1 MNGHYPKPGGLAAAL
16 AVLIAVVLAACSP
29 KGAAG
34 GDAAC
39 GLSDDD
45 FRTEGILQAI
55 PVRATFLDEVSWD
68 IPHQNWGVREW
79 DADFRAMKNM
89 GINTVVLIRAG
100 LGRWI
105 AAPFECLLE
114 SEEVYYPPVDLVE
127 MFLTLA
133 DKYDMAFYFGMY
145 DSGKYWQEGLFQR
158 EIDLNLKL
166 IDEVWARY
174 GHHES
179 FQGWYLSQEISRRT
193 KNMSRIYAE
202 VGRHAKAV
210 SGGLKTMISPYIYG
224 VKTDQVMAG
233 DKALS
238 VEEHRREWNEIL
250 GNVAGA
256 VDILA
261 FQDGQVDYRELY
273 DYLVV
278 NKALADK
285 YGMECWTNIESFD
298 RDMPIRFLPIK
309 WEKLL
314 LKLDAARRDI
324 FTIATAIILKSTTL
338 TGNGECSMK
347 QRADISYMLFLAV
360 TAAVGGLLF
369 GYDTAVISGT
379 VELVTARFGLDSL
392 QQGWYVGCALAGSI
406 AGVLCAGVLSDR
418 LGRRRTML
426 VSAVLFTVSA
436 AGCALCADFT
446 QLVVYRI
453 VGGLG
458 IGVVSVV
465 SPLYISEVS
474 AARRRGML
482 VSFYQLAVTMGFLAA
497 YTVNYLLLRMGQTAG
512 FETAWMQ
519 RIFVDE
525 VWRGMLG
532 AETLPA
538 LVFFVIIFFIP
549 ESPRWLALRGHTDRA
564 LRVLGRINGDR
575 AEAAAE
581 LAAIET
587 AVGGGQAPQWRL
599 LLSKGIRTAVLVGAA
614 IAILGQF
621 MGVNAVLYYGPSI
634 FERAGWSGSDSLF
647 AQILVGAV
655 NMLTTVLALAI
666 IDRVGRKKLVYWG
679 VSGMVLSLLL
689 IGTCFLTGERSGM
702 PDGVLLAAFL
712 CYIFCCAI
720 SVCAVVWVLL
730 SEMYPIRVRGAAM
743 SIAGFALWVGT
754 YLVGQL
760 TPWMLANLTPA
771 GTFFLF
777 AAMCVPYMLL
787 IWKAVPE
794 TSGRTL
800 EEIERYWT
808 R

>member
-1 MNGHYPKPGGLAAAL
+1 
-16 AVLIAVVLAACSP
+16 
-29 KGAAG
+29 
-34 GDAAC
+34 
-39 GLSDDD
+39 
-45 FRTEGILQAI
+45 
-55 PVRATFLDEVSWD
+55 
-68 IPHQNWGVREW
+68 
-79 DADFRAMKNM
+79 MK
-89 GINTVVLIRAG
+89 
-100 LGRWI
+100 
-105 AAPFECLLE
+105 
-114 SEEVYYPPVDLVE
+114 
-127 MFLTLA
+127 
-133 DKYDMAFYFGMY
+133 
-145 DSGKYWQEGLFQR
+145 
-158 EIDLNLKL
+158 
-166 IDEVWARY
+166 
-174 GHHES
+174 
-179 FQGWYLSQEISRRT
+179 RR
-193 KNMSRIYAE
+193 
-202 VGRHAKAV
+202 
-210 SGGLKTMISPYIYG
+210 
-224 VKTDQVMAG
+224 
-233 DKALS
+233 
-238 VEEHRREWNEIL
+238 
-250 GNVAGA
+250 GN
-256 VDILA
+256 
-261 FQDGQVDYRELY
+261 
-273 DYLVV
+273 
-278 NKALADK
+278 
-285 YGMECWTNIESFD
+285 
-298 RDMPIRFLPIK
+298 
-309 WEKLL
+309 
-314 LKLDAARRDI
+314 
-324 FTIATAIILKSTTL
+324 
-338 TGNGECSMK
+338 
-347 QRADISYMLFLAV
+347 ISYMLFLAV

-369 GYDTAVISGT
+369 GYDTAVIFGT

-575 AEAAAE
+575 TEAAAE

-587 AVGGGQAPQWRL
+587 AV
-599 LLSKGIRTAVLVGAA
+599 LVGTA

-730 SEMYPIRVRGAAM
+730 SEMYPIRVRGVAM

-777 AAMCVPYMLL
+777 AAMCVPDMLL

>member
-1 MNGHYPKPGGLAAAL
+1 
-16 AVLIAVVLAACSP
+16 
-29 KGAAG
+29 
-34 GDAAC
+34 
-39 GLSDDD
+39 
-45 FRTEGILQAI
+45 
-55 PVRATFLDEVSWD
+55 
-68 IPHQNWGVREW
+68 
-79 DADFRAMKNM
+79 MK
-89 GINTVVLIRAG
+89 
-100 LGRWI
+100 
-105 AAPFECLLE
+105 
-114 SEEVYYPPVDLVE
+114 
-127 MFLTLA
+127 
-133 DKYDMAFYFGMY
+133 
-145 DSGKYWQEGLFQR
+145 
-158 EIDLNLKL
+158 
-166 IDEVWARY
+166 
-174 GHHES
+174 
-179 FQGWYLSQEISRRT
+179 RR
-193 KNMSRIYAE
+193 
-202 VGRHAKAV
+202 
-210 SGGLKTMISPYIYG
+210 
-224 VKTDQVMAG
+224 
-233 DKALS
+233 
-238 VEEHRREWNEIL
+238 
-250 GNVAGA
+250 GN
-256 VDILA
+256 
-261 FQDGQVDYRELY
+261 
-273 DYLVV
+273 
-278 NKALADK
+278 
-285 YGMECWTNIESFD
+285 
-298 RDMPIRFLPIK
+298 
-309 WEKLL
+309 
-314 LKLDAARRDI
+314 
-324 FTIATAIILKSTTL
+324 
-338 TGNGECSMK
+338 
-347 QRADISYMLFLAV
+347 ISYMLFLAV

-369 GYDTAVISGT
+369 GYDTAVIFGT

-458 IGVVSVV
+458 IGVVSIV

-512 FETAWMQ
+512 FETAWVQ

-538 LVFFVIIFFIP
+538 
-549 ESPRWLALRGHTDRA
+549 
-564 LRVLGRINGDR
+564 
-575 AEAAAE
+575 
-581 LAAIET
+581 
-587 AVGGGQAPQWRL
+587 PQWRL
-599 LLSKGIRTAVLVGAA
+599 LLSKGIRTAVLVGTA

-634 FERAGWSGSDSLF
+634 FERAGWSGSNSLF

-689 IGTCFLTGERSGM
+689 IGTCFLTGERLGL

-712 CYIFCCAI
+712 CYVFCCAI

-730 SEMYPIRVRGAAM
+730 SEMYPIRVRGVAM
-743 SIAGFALWVGT
+743 SIAGFSLWTGT

>member
-1 MNGHYPKPGGLAAAL
+1 
-16 AVLIAVVLAACSP
+16 
-29 KGAAG
+29 
-34 GDAAC
+34 
-39 GLSDDD
+39 
-45 FRTEGILQAI
+45 
-55 PVRATFLDEVSWD
+55 
-68 IPHQNWGVREW
+68 
-79 DADFRAMKNM
+79 
-89 GINTVVLIRAG
+89 
-100 LGRWI
+100 
-105 AAPFECLLE
+105 
-114 SEEVYYPPVDLVE
+114 
-127 MFLTLA
+127 
-133 DKYDMAFYFGMY
+133 
-145 DSGKYWQEGLFQR
+145 
-158 EIDLNLKL
+158 
-166 IDEVWARY
+166 
-174 GHHES
+174 
-179 FQGWYLSQEISRRT
+179 
-193 KNMSRIYAE
+193 
-202 VGRHAKAV
+202 
-210 SGGLKTMISPYIYG
+210 
-224 VKTDQVMAG
+224 
-233 DKALS
+233 
-238 VEEHRREWNEIL
+238 
-250 GNVAGA
+250 
-256 VDILA
+256 
-261 FQDGQVDYRELY
+261 
-273 DYLVV
+273 
-278 NKALADK
+278 
-285 YGMECWTNIESFD
+285 
-298 RDMPIRFLPIK
+298 
-309 WEKLL
+309 
-314 LKLDAARRDI
+314 
-324 FTIATAIILKSTTL
+324 
-338 TGNGECSMK
+338 MK

-436 AGCALCADFT
+436 VGCALCVDFT

-458 IGVVSVV
+458 IGVVSIV

-512 FETAWMQ
+512 FETAWVQ

-538 LVFFVIIFFIP
+538 LLFFVIIFFIP
-549 ESPRWLALRGHTDRA
+549 ESPRWLALRGRTDRA
-564 LRVLGRINGDR
+564 LRV
-575 AEAAAE
+575 
-581 LAAIET
+581 
-587 AVGGGQAPQWRL
+587 
-599 LLSKGIRTAVLVGAA
+599 LSKGIRTAVLVGTA

-679 VSGMVLSLLL
+679 VSGMALSLLL
-689 IGTCFLTGERSGM
+689 IGTCFLTGERLGL

-712 CYIFCCAI
+712 CYVFCCAI

-730 SEMYPIRVRGAAM
+730 SEMYPIRVRGVAM
-743 SIAGFALWVGT
+743 SIAGFSLWTGT

-794 TSGRTL
+794 MSGRTL

>member
-1 MNGHYPKPGGLAAAL
+1 
-16 AVLIAVVLAACSP
+16 
-29 KGAAG
+29 
-34 GDAAC
+34 
-39 GLSDDD
+39 
-45 FRTEGILQAI
+45 
-55 PVRATFLDEVSWD
+55 
-68 IPHQNWGVREW
+68 
-79 DADFRAMKNM
+79 MK
-89 GINTVVLIRAG
+89 
-100 LGRWI
+100 
-105 AAPFECLLE
+105 
-114 SEEVYYPPVDLVE
+114 
-127 MFLTLA
+127 
-133 DKYDMAFYFGMY
+133 
-145 DSGKYWQEGLFQR
+145 
-158 EIDLNLKL
+158 
-166 IDEVWARY
+166 
-174 GHHES
+174 
-179 FQGWYLSQEISRRT
+179 RR
-193 KNMSRIYAE
+193 
-202 VGRHAKAV
+202 
-210 SGGLKTMISPYIYG
+210 
-224 VKTDQVMAG
+224 
-233 DKALS
+233 
-238 VEEHRREWNEIL
+238 
-250 GNVAGA
+250 GN
-256 VDILA
+256 
-261 FQDGQVDYRELY
+261 
-273 DYLVV
+273 
-278 NKALADK
+278 
-285 YGMECWTNIESFD
+285 
-298 RDMPIRFLPIK
+298 
-309 WEKLL
+309 
-314 LKLDAARRDI
+314 
-324 FTIATAIILKSTTL
+324 
-338 TGNGECSMK
+338 
-347 QRADISYMLFLAV
+347 ISYMLFLAV

-369 GYDTAVISGT
+369 GYDTAVIFGT

-512 FETAWMQ
+512 FETAWVQ

-538 LVFFVIIFFIP
+538 LLFFVIIFFIP
-549 ESPRWLALRGHTDRA
+549 ESPRWLALRGRTDRA

-587 AVGGGQAPQWRL
+587 AVGGGQTPQWRL
-599 LLSKGIRTAVLVGAA
+599 LLSKGIRTAVLVGTA

-689 IGTCFLTGERSGM
+689 IGTCFLTGEAARTAGRRAAGGVPVLCFLLRHLRLRRGM
-702 PDGVLLAAFL
+702 GAFVGDVSDSCARRGDVDRGVL
-712 CYIFCCAI
+712 
-720 SVCAVVWVLL
+720 
-730 SEMYPIRVRGAAM
+730 
-743 SIAGFALWVGT
+743 ALDGD
-754 YLVGQL
+754 L
-760 TPWMLANLTPA
+760 
-771 GTFFLF
+771 
-777 AAMCVPYMLL
+777 
-787 IWKAVPE
+787 
-794 TSGRTL
+794 SGRAAYAVDARESDAGGDFFPLRRDVRALYAADMEGGAGDVGPHARRDRTIL
-800 EEIERYWT
+800 DKVTI
-808 R
+808 

>member
-1 MNGHYPKPGGLAAAL
+1 
-16 AVLIAVVLAACSP
+16 
-29 KGAAG
+29 
-34 GDAAC
+34 
-39 GLSDDD
+39 
-45 FRTEGILQAI
+45 
-55 PVRATFLDEVSWD
+55 
-68 IPHQNWGVREW
+68 
-79 DADFRAMKNM
+79 
-89 GINTVVLIRAG
+89 
-100 LGRWI
+100 
-105 AAPFECLLE
+105 
-114 SEEVYYPPVDLVE
+114 
-127 MFLTLA
+127 
-133 DKYDMAFYFGMY
+133 
-145 DSGKYWQEGLFQR
+145 
-158 EIDLNLKL
+158 
-166 IDEVWARY
+166 
-174 GHHES
+174 
-179 FQGWYLSQEISRRT
+179 
-193 KNMSRIYAE
+193 
-202 VGRHAKAV
+202 
-210 SGGLKTMISPYIYG
+210 
-224 VKTDQVMAG
+224 
-233 DKALS
+233 
-238 VEEHRREWNEIL
+238 
-250 GNVAGA
+250 
-256 VDILA
+256 
-261 FQDGQVDYRELY
+261 
-273 DYLVV
+273 
-278 NKALADK
+278 
-285 YGMECWTNIESFD
+285 
-298 RDMPIRFLPIK
+298 
-309 WEKLL
+309 
-314 LKLDAARRDI
+314 
-324 FTIATAIILKSTTL
+324 
-338 TGNGECSMK
+338 
-347 QRADISYMLFLAV
+347 
-360 TAAVGGLLF
+360 
-369 GYDTAVISGT
+369 
-379 VELVTARFGLDSL
+379 
-392 QQGWYVGCALAGSI
+392 
-406 AGVLCAGVLSDR
+406 
-418 LGRRRTML
+418 
-426 VSAVLFTVSA
+426 
-436 AGCALCADFT
+436 
-446 QLVVYRI
+446 
-453 VGGLG
+453 
-458 IGVVSVV
+458 
-465 SPLYISEVS
+465 
-474 AARRRGML
+474 
-482 VSFYQLAVTMGFLAA
+482 MGFLAA

-532 AETLPA
+532 AETRPA

-743 SIAGFALWVGT
+743 SIAGFSLWTGT

-771 GTFFLF
+771 RTFFLF

-794 TSGRTL
+794 MSGRTL

>member
-1 MNGHYPKPGGLAAAL
+1 
-16 AVLIAVVLAACSP
+16 
-29 KGAAG
+29 
-34 GDAAC
+34 
-39 GLSDDD
+39 
-45 FRTEGILQAI
+45 
-55 PVRATFLDEVSWD
+55 
-68 IPHQNWGVREW
+68 
-79 DADFRAMKNM
+79 MK
-89 GINTVVLIRAG
+89 
-100 LGRWI
+100 
-105 AAPFECLLE
+105 
-114 SEEVYYPPVDLVE
+114 
-127 MFLTLA
+127 
-133 DKYDMAFYFGMY
+133 
-145 DSGKYWQEGLFQR
+145 
-158 EIDLNLKL
+158 
-166 IDEVWARY
+166 
-174 GHHES
+174 
-179 FQGWYLSQEISRRT
+179 RR
-193 KNMSRIYAE
+193 
-202 VGRHAKAV
+202 
-210 SGGLKTMISPYIYG
+210 
-224 VKTDQVMAG
+224 
-233 DKALS
+233 
-238 VEEHRREWNEIL
+238 
-250 GNVAGA
+250 GN
-256 VDILA
+256 
-261 FQDGQVDYRELY
+261 
-273 DYLVV
+273 
-278 NKALADK
+278 
-285 YGMECWTNIESFD
+285 
-298 RDMPIRFLPIK
+298 
-309 WEKLL
+309 
-314 LKLDAARRDI
+314 
-324 FTIATAIILKSTTL
+324 
-338 TGNGECSMK
+338 
-347 QRADISYMLFLAV
+347 ISYMLFLAV

-392 QQGWYVGCALAGSI
+392 QQGWYVGCVLAGSI

-446 QLVVYRI
+446 QLVVCRI

-575 AEAAAE
+575 TEAAAE

-599 LLSKGIRTAVLVGAA
+599 LLSKGIRTAVLVGTA

-666 IDRVGRKKLVYWG
+666 IDRVGRKQLVYWG
-679 VSGMVLSLLL
+679 VSGMILSL
-689 IGTCFLTGERSGM
+689 IGIGVYFLFGTAWGL
-702 PDGVLLAAFL
+702 PNAFL
-712 CYIFCCAI
+712 LVFFLFYVFCCAVSI
-720 SVCAVVWVLL
+720 CAVVFVLL
-730 SEMYPIRVRGAAM
+730 SEMYPTRVRGIAM
-743 SIAGFALWVGT
+743 SIAGLSLWVGT
-754 YLVGQL
+754 YLIGQL
-760 TPWMLANLTPA
+760 TPWMLENLTPA

-777 AAMCVPYMLL
+777 AAMCIPYIVIM
-787 IWKAVPE
+787 WRAVPE
-794 TSGRTL
+794 TTGRSL
-800 EEIERYWT
+800 EEIEKYWMN
-808 R
+808 